1 MNFEELNTV
10 IVEIEKCV
18 NSRPLMYLTAEH
30 EDTVITPNHFVYGR
44 DIDRNQSIQ
53 HKFHELSGDDMRKRQ
68 AYCQVIFK
76 HFTKRFVKKYYLLAL
91 QETHSYSSHKNH
103 SAACSLK
110 VGNLVLIKKDIIPH
124 LLWERS
130 VVDQLITEYD
140 GAVRGAIIRTK

>member
-1 MNFEELNTV
+1 MNLVALIWENDKLIVKLYLN
-10 IVEIEKCV
+10 ILQNDLLKNI
-18 NSRPLMYLTAEH
+18 YL
-30 EDTVITPNHFVYGR
+30 
-44 DIDRNQSIQ
+44 Q
-53 HKFHELSGDDMRKRQ
+53 K
-68 AYCQVIFK
+68 
-76 HFTKRFVKKYYLLAL
+76 
-91 QETHSYSSHKNH
+91 THSYSSHKNH